1 MDYNPLNKINIHE
14 SINNWTNK
22 WEKGYLFL
30 LEFQLINVEG
40 MTEAKK
46 PSSRKHQTK
55 LVQTTITLMDAKIS
69 TRRKKSNFEVRFLL

>member
-1 MDYNPLNKINIHE
+1 MSPLITEQI
-14 SINNWTNK
+14 NK

-30 LEFQLINVEG
+30 LEFRLINVEG

-55 LVQTTITLMDAKIS
+55 LVQTRITDGY
-69 TRRKKSNFEVRFLL
+69 